1 MRLAQAILFAN
12 DLGAMKAFYRDALG
26 LQIIEDDPGYVRLD
40 SGGAVLMLHKLGE
53 PPSPSPRM
61 DSFIKLCFKSD
72 DVPAAREALVAR
84 GVTMRELHRYGP
96 ITFCDGVDPE
106 GNIFQITTR

>member
-12 DLGAMKAFYRDALG
+12 DLGVMKAFYRDAFG
-26 LQIIEDDPGYVRLD
+26 LTILEDDPGYVRLD

-53 PPSPSPRM
+53 PPSPTPRC

-72 DVPAAREALVAR
+72 DVPAARAALVAR
-84 GVTMRELHRYGP
+84 GVAMRDLHHFGAV
-96 ITFCDGVDPE
+96 TLCDGVDPE